1 MADSSMWLVS
11 AAREADSSFRALK
24 PLLSLI
30 LITLLAVVPV
40 HAQDQRPED
49 NWPMWRGPLGTGAA
63 PYADPPV
70 EWSEE
75 TNVRWK
81 TALPGLGHSSP
92 VVWGDR
98 IFLTTAIPVGTAL
111 PPRHSRAPGA
121 HDNLPVTH
129 KQQFIVLAVNR
140 SDGSIAW
147 QQPVHEELPHE
158 GWHQTASAA
167 SISPVTDGRHVIASF
182 GSYGVYCLDV
192 AGNEV
197 WRKQLGK
204 LQIKHG
210 HGESSTPAL
219 HGDTVIVN
227 WDQEKGSFIVA
238 LDKETGDEK
247 WRKPRDEETSWS
259 SPIVIE
265 HEGRPQVVVSGTN
278 RIRGYELETGRV
290 LWECGG
296 LSSNIVAS
304 PVYDDGMVF
313 AGSSYES
320 RALLAIRLKGAL
332 GDVTGTSHV
341 AWSRNERTPYVPSPL
356 LYEGGL
362 YFLYHY
368 QGVLS
373 RVTAKSGEEP
383 TGPFRLPEITDIY
396 SSPVAAFGR
405 LYITDREGTTLVM
418 SSQENPSLLARNH
431 LDDQFSASAAL
442 AGTDLFM
449 RGEKSLYCLS
459 DQARREAALSGE

>member
-1 MADSSMWLVS
+1 MAEWSTLLVNVKHWTSPPSRTLRPLLAWLLIGLVAAVS
-11 AAREADSSFRALK
+11 AR
-24 PLLSLI
+24 
-30 LITLLAVVPV
+30 
-40 HAQDQRPED
+40 AQDQRPDD
-49 NWPMWRGPLGTGAA
+49 NWPTWRGPLGTGAA
-63 PYADPPV
+63 PHADPPV
-70 EWSEE
+70 EWDEE

-81 TALPGLGHSSP
+81 TALPGLGHASP
-92 VVWGDR
+92 VVWADR

-129 KQQFIVLAVNR
+129 KQQFVVLAVNR

-147 QQPVHEELPHE
+147 QRPVHEELPHE

-167 SISPVTDGRHVIASF
+167 SNSPVTDGRHVIASF

-192 AGNEV
+192 DGNEV

-204 LQIKHG
+204 MQIKHG

-219 HGDTVIVN
+219 SGDTLIVN
-227 WDQEKGSFIVA
+227 WDQEQGSFIVA
-238 LDKETGDEK
+238 LDKATGDEK
-247 WRKPRDEETSWS
+247 WRMPRDEETSWS

-265 HEGRPQVVVSGTN
+265 HQGQPQVVVSGTN

-320 RALLAIRLKGAL
+320 RALLAIRLDGAR
-332 GDVTGTSHV
+332 GDLTGTEQV

-356 LYEGGL
+356 LYDGAL

-373 RVTAKSGEEP
+373 RVSAKTGEEP
-383 TGPFRLPEITDIY
+383 TGPFRLPEITDVY
-396 SSPVAAFGR
+396 SSPVAAAGR
-405 LYITDREGTTLVM
+405 LYITDRDGTTLVM
-418 SSQENPSLLARNH
+418 TGGVNPRLLARNR

-442 AGTDLFM
+442 AGSELFL
-449 RGEKSLYCLS
+449 RGEKSLYCLAVP
-459 DQARREAALSGE
+459 D